1 MVIVIDTRIKR
12 FIEGYVVGE
21 NEDIIAIKLNDI
33 GETFW
38 FDDKT
43 KVQEFLNEQVTE
55 RIYDKELR
63 KGYFDYVDEYG
74 TNHRYYI
81 NKLVKGKITTYNEE
95 IVML

>member
-12 FIEGYVVGE
+12 FIEGYIVGE

-38 FDDKT
+38 FDDKI

-63 KGYFDYVDEYG
+63 KGYFDYVDEYR
-74 TNHRYYI
+74 TIHRYYI
-81 NKLVKGKITTYNEE
+81 NKLVKSKITTYNEE

>member
-21 NEDIIAIKLNDI
+21 NEEIIAIKLNDI

-43 KVQEFLNEQVTE
+43 KCRRV
-55 RIYDKELR
+55 
-63 KGYFDYVDEYG
+63 
-74 TNHRYYI
+74 
-81 NKLVKGKITTYNEE
+81 
-95 IVML
+95 

>member
-12 FIEGYVVGE
+12 FIEGYIVGE

-38 FDDKT
+38 FDDKI
-43 KVQEFLNEQVTE
+43 KVQELLNEKVTE
-55 RIYDKELR
+55 GIYDKELR

-74 TNHRYYI
+74 IIHRYYI
-81 NKLVKGKITTYNEE
+81 NKLVKGKITIYNEE

>member
-1 MVIVIDTRIKR
+1 MVIAIDTRIKR

-55 RIYDKELR
+55 RIYNKELR
-63 KGYFDYVDEYG
+63 KGYFDYVDEYREF
-74 TNHRYYI
+74 N
-81 NKLVKGKITTYNEE
+81 YNYKN
-95 IVML
+95 ID

>member
-63 KGYFDYVDEYG
+63 KGYFDYVDEY
-74 TNHRYYI
+74 RII
-81 NKLVKGKITTYNEE
+81 NTTYNEE